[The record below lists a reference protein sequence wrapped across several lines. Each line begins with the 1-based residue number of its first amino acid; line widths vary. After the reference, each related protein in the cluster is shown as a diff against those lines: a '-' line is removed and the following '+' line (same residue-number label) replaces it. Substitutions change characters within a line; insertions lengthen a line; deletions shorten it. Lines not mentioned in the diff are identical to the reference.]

1 MRPMSRQRGFS
12 LVEALAVVAIAGIAA
27 AVAFPAA
34 AALRNGGRAA
44 AGARVLAMEMH
55 ALRWRSV
62 AQRRAHG
69 LLFTRDAQGW
79 SWRVARDGNGNGIRT
94 AEVAGGVDPVLSG
107 PHRLESRV
115 EGARLGAPPGG
126 PHPEVP
132 PRTGSV
138 DPDDPVAFGSSN
150 VVAFGPLG
158 TASSGTVYLTDG
170 RTALQAVVLFGPTS
184 RVRVWSYD
192 TRSGRWML

>member
-1 MRPMSRQRGFS
+1 MSRQAGFG
-12 LVEALAVVAIAGIAA
+12 LVEALVVAAVVGMAA
-27 AVAFPAA
+27 AIAFPAA
-34 AALRNGGRAA
+34 AALRNAGRAT
-44 AGARVLAMEMH
+44 AGARVLAGEMQ

-69 LLFTRDAQGW
+69 LVFARDAQGW
-79 SWRVARDGNGNGIRT
+79 IWRVAADGNGNGIRT
-94 AEVAGGVDPVLSG
+94 SEVARGVDPVLSG
-107 PHRLESRV
+107 PHRLEHLV

-132 PRTGSV
+132 PRTGAV
-138 DPDDPVAFGSSN
+138 DPADPVAFGSSN

-158 TASSGTVYLTDG
+158 SASSGTVYLTDG

-192 TRSGRWML
+192 TRIGRWTL